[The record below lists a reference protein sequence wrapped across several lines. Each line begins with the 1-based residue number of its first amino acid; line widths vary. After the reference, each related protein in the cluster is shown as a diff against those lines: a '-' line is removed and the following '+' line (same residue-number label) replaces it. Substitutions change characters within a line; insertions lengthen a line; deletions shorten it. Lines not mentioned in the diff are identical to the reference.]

1 MAIIKDGEH
10 VKEIIFVQPYVL
22 PQGTILSSMNSLA
35 ATRRAAQDTAS
46 FWKERDCLPSIQ
58 AFIQNFAQN
67 ESINTNCD

>member
-1 MAIIKDGEH
+1 M
-10 VKEIIFVQPYVL
+10 L